1 MGRFLSSIL
10 VLAALATAC
19 TPAERVET
27 VDDRPSLEV
36 AGAVAGARLFIDG
49 LDMGLV
55 DQPLLLEPG
64 THQVKVVGPK
74 GGIYTEKVFVS
85 GRGLRKLA
93 VPAGAAQ

>member
-1 MGRFLSSIL
+1 MRRLLS
-10 VLAALATAC
+10 VLAMAAMVAAC
-19 TPAERVET
+19 APAERTET

-36 AGAVAGARLFIDG
+36 VGAVSGARLFIDG
-49 LDMGLV
+49 LDMGVV

-64 THQVKVVGPK
+64 THVVKVVGPK

>member
-1 MGRFLSSIL
+1 MKRILSL
-10 VLAALATAC
+10 LALAALAVAC

-36 AGAVAGARLFIDG
+36 TGAASGSRLYIDG
-49 LDMGLV
+49 LDMGMV

-64 THQVKVVGPK
+64 THLVKVVGPQ
-74 GGIYTEKVFVS
+74 GGVYAEKVFVS

-93 VPAGAAQ
+93 VPAGVAQ

>member
-1 MGRFLSSIL
+1 MKRVLSL
-10 VLAALATAC
+10 FALAALVAAC

-36 AGAVAGARLFIDG
+36 TGAVSGSRLYIDG
-49 LDMGLV
+49 LDMGVV

-64 THQVKVVGPK
+64 THLVKVVGPR
-74 GGIYTEKVFVS
+74 GGTFSEKVFVS

-93 VPAGAAQ
+93 VPAGAAE